1 MSQIL
6 ITLLMLGLL
15 GHSSAGQAASL
26 GSSFLKQQFQH
37 DIKTQ
42 CLSLCAQ
49 VQQNWDG
56 YIVSSLQGRVHIIQ
70 ANYEYDADYQCAC
83 SIHQQEFHDVGFH
96 SHIDAYEHCPGICE
110 QATFQATQV
119 KGMIWTGDWWNINND
134 AISVCLCQRPT
145 PKGEYISFDEPE
157 DGGDACDEL

>member
-6 ITLLMLGLL
+6 IVLLLLTLL

-26 GSSFLKQQFQH
+26 GSTFLKQQFH
-37 DIKTQ
+37 HEIKTV
-42 CLSLCAQ
+42 CPSFCDQ

-56 YIVSSLQGRVHIIQ
+56 YIDSDQQGHIHMTK
-70 ANYEYDADYQCAC
+70 ADYELDSEYQCAC
-83 SIHQQEFHDVGFH
+83 SIHQQELHDVGFH
-96 SHIDAYEHCPGICE
+96 SHIHAYEHCPGICE

-119 KGMIWTGDWWNINND
+119 KGMIWTGDWWNINNG
-134 AISVCLCQRPT
+134 ARSVCLCQRPK

>member
-42 CLSLCAQ
+42 CPSLCAQ

-56 YIVSSLQGRVHIIQ
+56 YIVSSLQGRVHITQ

-83 SIHQQEFHDVGFH
+83 SIHQQELHDVGFH

-134 AISVCLCQRPT
+134 ARSVCLCQRPT

>member
-42 CLSLCAQ
+42 CPSLCAQ

-56 YIVSSLQGRVHIIQ
+56 YIVSSLQGRVHITQ
-70 ANYEYDADYQCAC
+70 ANYEHDADYQCAC

-96 SHIDAYEHCPGICE
+96 SHIDAYEHCPDICE

-119 KGMIWTGDWWNINND
+119 KGMIWTGDWWNINNN
-134 AISVCLCQRPT
+134 ARSVCLCQRPT

>member
-42 CLSLCAQ
+42 CPSLCAQ

-56 YIVSSLQGRVHIIQ
+56 YIVSSLQGRVQITH
-70 ANYEYDADYQCAC
+70 ANYEYDTDYQCAC

-134 AISVCLCQRPT
+134 ARSVCLCQRPT

-157 DGGDACDEL
+157 DGGDACYEL